1 MKPKTTIRAITASVT
16 TASLIDTMINQKIT
30 PQLARNKLAKV
41 VNGKLIVPNDDDGD
55 YVNLPLLQL
64 GQNFEQFKS
73 QITTAQLRDR
83 ELYIKQLG
91 LLKKA
96 VDKVEAICRKLARL
110 ATAIVLLLILGL
122 FLG

>member
-1 MKPKTTIRAITASVT
+1 
-16 TASLIDTMINQKIT
+16 MINQKIT

-41 VNGKLIVPNDDDGD
+41 VNGKLIVPNDDDSD

-110 ATAIVLLLILGL
+110 ATAIILLLILGL